1 MATGSFTTSTLGPDV
16 SVSVHLR
23 FAAYT
28 ICLLAANVSV
38 VRALVEFS
46 QRDVTVSHAILVP
59 FVSVGLIYANR
70 TAIFSSARTT
80 PSLGLPIIV
89 AGIGLSLVGQFA
101 VGDETRTLS
110 VSVAGLA
117 LSWIGGYI
125 LFYGAAAARAA
136 LFPLAFLVFMIP
148 PPDAAIDVATQFLKT
163 GSTETV
169 ARLFTLTGTPYHRQ
183 DFVFSLPDL
192 TIEVADE
199 CSGIRSSIALLLT
212 SLIAGHSQLKSPWAK
227 VILALAVLPVALLKN
242 AVRIVALTLL
252 AMHVDPSFLT
262 GQLHHEGGVVFF
274 LLALGLMVPVFLVLQ
289 RLEATQSLRPSP
301 SLNASAGALRE

>member
-1 MATGSFTTSTLGPDV
+1 MWSTASTLGPDV
-16 SVSVHLR
+16 TVPAHLR

-28 ICLLAANVSV
+28 ICLLAANAGV
-38 VRALVEFS
+38 VAALVEFS
-46 QRDVTVSHAILVP
+46 QRDVTASHVILVP
-59 FVSVGLIYANR
+59 FVSIALIYANR
-70 TAIFSSARTT
+70 TAIFSSVTT
-80 PSLGLPIIV
+80 TLSLGLPIV
-89 AGIGLSLVGQFA
+89 AAGIGLSLVGQFA
-101 VGDETRTLS
+101 LAGGTQAMS

-117 LSWIGGYI
+117 LSWTGGYV

-148 PPDAAIDVATQFLKT
+148 PPAVAIDAATQLLKT

-169 ARLFTLTGTPYHRQ
+169 AQLFTLTGTPYHRQ
-183 DFVFSLPDL
+183 GFVFSLPDL

-227 VILALAVLPVALLKN
+227 VMLAFAVLPIALLKN
-242 AVRIVALTLL
+242 GIRIVALTLL

-274 LLALGLMVPVFLVLQ
+274 LLALALMVPLFLLLQ
-289 RLEATQSLRPSP
+289 RLETAQGIRVSP
-301 SLNASAGALRE
+301 SLNAAAGALRE

>member
-1 MATGSFTTSTLGPDV
+1 M
-16 SVSVHLR
+16 SVSSHLR

-28 ICLLAANVSV
+28 ICLLTANAGI
-38 VRALVEFS
+38 VRSLVEFS
-46 QRDVTVSHAILVP
+46 QRDVTASHVILVP
-59 FVSVGLIYANR
+59 FVSIALIYANR
-70 TAIFSSARTT
+70 TAIFSSVKTT
-80 PSLGLPIIV
+80 LGLGLPIV
-89 AGIGLSLVGQFA
+89 VGGIALSLVAQFVIA
-101 VGDETRTLS
+101 EDTRALS

-125 LFYGAAAARAA
+125 VCYGAAAARAA
-136 LFPLAFLVFMIP
+136 LFPLAFLLFMIP
-148 PPDAAIDVATQFLKT
+148 PPDIAIAAATQFLKT

-169 ARLFTLTGTPYHRQ
+169 ARLFTLTGTPYLRQ

-212 SLIAGHSQLKSPWAK
+212 SLIAGHSQLKSPWAR

-274 LLALGLMVPVFLVLQ
+274 LLALGLMVPLFLVLQ
-289 RLEATQSLRPSP
+289 RLEAVRSVRLSP
-301 SLNASAGALRE
+301 SLNASAGALRD